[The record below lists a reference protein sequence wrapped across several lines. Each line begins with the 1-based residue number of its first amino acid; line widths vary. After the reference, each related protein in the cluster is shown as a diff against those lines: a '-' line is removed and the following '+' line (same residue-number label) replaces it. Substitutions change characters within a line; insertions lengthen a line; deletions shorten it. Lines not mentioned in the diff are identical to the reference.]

1 MISVVIP
8 VRNASATIQESIQS
22 VLSQEVKD
30 LEILCV
36 INGTNDNTEEIIRTI
51 KDDRIKILHSTPG
64 IVPALNMGLR
74 NCKGDI
80 IARQDSDDVWLS
92 NKLKKQ
98 LDFFDKNSNIDIL
111 GTQLNVVDGGNKH
124 IRLTSYPTEHN
135 QIIAS
140 LLVGENA
147 IGHPSVIFKRKI
159 LDKCAGYFDLFPF
172 AEDLDL
178 WSRSIPWYKF
188 ANLNEP
194 LIRYKHIPN
203 PNYNPHVPK
212 IVSAWYRMVYGIK

>member
-51 KDDRIKILHSTPG
+51 KDDRIKILYSEPG

-178 WSRSIPWYKF
+178 WSRSIP
-188 ANLNEP
+188 
-194 LIRYKHIPN
+194 
-203 PNYNPHVPK
+203 
-212 IVSAWYRMVYGIK
+212 